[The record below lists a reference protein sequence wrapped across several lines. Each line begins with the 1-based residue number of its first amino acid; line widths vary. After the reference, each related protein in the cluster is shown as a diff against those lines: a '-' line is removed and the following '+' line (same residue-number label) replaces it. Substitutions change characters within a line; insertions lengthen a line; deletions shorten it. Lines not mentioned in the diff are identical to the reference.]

1 MSPEF
6 NKPPNHAPSK
16 LKSNKSMTT
25 IAKSTSMI
33 DKIKVQAL
41 PALAD
46 QGVGIVG
53 ALGANAVLKGKAD
66 TLLINGACAI
76 AAPVAATMVENK
88 LAKAALKGFGWF
100 AGIKFLLKLVN
111 GTGLKGLGSENPEEK
126 GVKFIPENVKV
137 KLRQFIPNLGN
148 SDDEEIVPAA
158 IRVEPVDMEEFP
170 NIAGMLKNRQWS
182 QKASIKD
189 RYGRPVQ
196 NNGMNLRCQVA
207 GVDIDFANLF

>member
-1 MSPEF
+1 M
-6 NKPPNHAPSK
+6 
-16 LKSNKSMTT
+16 
-25 IAKSTSMI
+25 
-33 DKIKVQAL
+33 
-41 PALAD
+41 
-46 QGVGIVG
+46 
-53 ALGANAVLKGKAD
+53 
-66 TLLINGACAI
+66 
-76 AAPVAATMVENK
+76 
-88 LAKAALKGFGWF
+88 
-100 AGIKFLLKLVN
+100 
-111 GTGLKGLGSENPEEK
+111 
-126 GVKFIPENVKV
+126 KV